1 MSSILYRT
9 WFLAA
14 LFFMALMVT
23 SCTKEDLVEPCTSE
37 HAGDAKSFGTAQ
49 DQSDW
54 QGSSTGRGNEGV
66 DDGEEIGDDGDD
78 LSDSERNRKK
88 KAN

>member
-1 MSSILYRT
+1 MS
-9 WFLAA
+9 A
-14 LFFMALMVT
+14 LFLMALMVT
-23 SCTKEDLVEPCTSE
+23 SCSKEDLVEPCSSE
-37 HAGDAKSFGTAQ
+37 QAGDAKAFGTAQ
-49 DQSDW
+49 DQDDW